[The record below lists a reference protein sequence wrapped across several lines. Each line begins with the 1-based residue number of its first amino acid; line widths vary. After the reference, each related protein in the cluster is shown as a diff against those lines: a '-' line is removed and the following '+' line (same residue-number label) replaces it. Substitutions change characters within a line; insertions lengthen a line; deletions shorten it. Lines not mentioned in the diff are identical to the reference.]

1 MRCHFGSK
9 SGNGYCFRL
18 SLICLVTRE
27 EQLSGCHVTM
37 QTLLVATWN
46 THKTKEIG
54 QLLGSGWKVRDLTGL
69 VDAPRVEETGSTFAE
84 NAALKAVAI
93 SESFSELVLADDSGL
108 AVDALNGE
116 PGVYSARFAG
126 EDATDAQN
134 RSKLIGL
141 LKTLPAGE
149 FPARFRC
156 EMVLASKGEVQGS
169 FSGTVEGIVVPLERG
184 DHGFGYDSMFI
195 PAGHS
200 ETFAELPSEIK
211 NSLSHRGKALQKVV
225 EYLRTSK

>member
-1 MRCHFGSK
+1 
-9 SGNGYCFRL
+9 
-18 SLICLVTRE
+18 
-27 EQLSGCHVTM
+27 M

-46 THKTKEIG
+46 PHKTKEIG
-54 QLLGSGWKVRDLTGL
+54 QILGSGWNVRDLTTL
-69 VDAPRVEETGSTFAE
+69 VDAPSVEETGSTFAE
-84 NAALKAVAI
+84 NAALKAIAI
-93 SESFSELVLADDSGL
+93 SESFPELVLADDSGL

-141 LKTLPAGE
+141 LKTLPDRE
-149 FPARFRC
+149 FPGRFQC
-156 EMVLASKGEVQGS
+156 AMVLASKGEVQGS
-169 FSGTVEGIVVPLERG
+169 FSGTVEGTVVPFERG
-184 DHGFGYDSMFI
+184 DQGFGYDSMFI

-211 NSLSHRGKALQKVV
+211 NSLSHRARALAQVAAF
-225 EYLRTSK
+225 LRSKEK

>member
-1 MRCHFGSK
+1 M
-9 SGNGYCFRL
+9 
-18 SLICLVTRE
+18 
-27 EQLSGCHVTM
+27 M

-54 QLLGSGWKVRDLTGL
+54 QILGSGWDVRDLTTL
-69 VDAPRVEETGSTFAE
+69 VDAPKVEETGSTFAE

-93 SESFSELVLADDSGL
+93 SESFPELVLADDSGL

-141 LKTLPAGE
+141 LKTLPARE
-149 FPARFRC
+149 FPARFQC
-156 EMVLASKGEVQGS
+156 EMVLASKGEIQGS
-169 FSGTVEGIVVPLERG
+169 FSGTVEGIVVPSERG

-195 PAGHS
+195 PAGYS
-200 ETFAELPSEIK
+200 QTFAELPSEIK
-211 NSLSHRGKALQKVV
+211 NSLSHRARALAQVV
-225 EYLRTSK
+225 AFLQNA

>member
-1 MRCHFGSK
+1 
-9 SGNGYCFRL
+9 
-18 SLICLVTRE
+18 
-27 EQLSGCHVTM
+27 M

-54 QLLGSGWKVRDLTGL
+54 QILGSGWNVRDLTTL

-93 SESFSELVLADDSGL
+93 SGSFSELVLADDSGL
-108 AVDALNGE
+108 EVDALNGD
-116 PGVYSARFAG
+116 PGVYSARYAG

-141 LKTLPAGE
+141 LKTLPARE
-149 FPARFRC
+149 FNSRFRC
-156 EMVLASKGEVQGS
+156 EMVLASKGEIKGS
-169 FSGTVEGIVVPLERG
+169 FSGAVEGIVVPLERG

-195 PAGHS
+195 PAGYR
-200 ETFAELPSEIK
+200 ETFAELPSAIK
-211 NSLSHRGKALQKVV
+211 NSLSHRARALDQVV
-225 EYLRTSK
+225 AFLQNKGVQEFRSSE

>member
-1 MRCHFGSK
+1 M
-9 SGNGYCFRL
+9 
-18 SLICLVTRE
+18 TRE
-27 EQLSGCHVTM
+27 EQFSGCHVTM

-54 QLLGSGWKVRDLTGL
+54 QILGSGWNVRDLTTL
-69 VDAPRVEETGSTFAE
+69 LDAPRVEETGSTFAE

-93 SESFSELVLADDSGL
+93 SESFPGLVLADDSGL
-108 AVDALNGE
+108 VVDALNGE

-141 LKTLPAGE
+141 LKALPARE
-149 FPARFRC
+149 FPGRFRC
-156 EMVLASKGEVQGS
+156 EMVLASKGEIQGS
-169 FSGTVEGIVVPLERG
+169 FSGTVEGIVVPFERG

-195 PAGHS
+195 PAGYG

-211 NSLSHRGKALQKVV
+211 NRLSHRAYALAQAVAF
-225 EYLRTSK
+225 LRNA

>member
-1 MRCHFGSK
+1 
-9 SGNGYCFRL
+9 
-18 SLICLVTRE
+18 
-27 EQLSGCHVTM
+27 M

-46 THKTKEIG
+46 THKTREIG
-54 QLLGSGWKVRDLTGL
+54 QILGSGWNVRDLTTL

-93 SESFSELVLADDSGL
+93 SESFPGLVLADDSGL
-108 AVDALNGE
+108 AVDALNGQ

-141 LKTLPAGE
+141 LKLLSAGE
-149 FPARFRC
+149 FPGRFRC
-156 EMVLASKGEVQGS
+156 EMVLASKGEIQGS
-169 FSGTVEGIVVPLERG
+169 FSGTVEGIVVPFERG

-195 PAGHS
+195 PAGYS
-200 ETFAELPSEIK
+200 ETFAELPGEIK
-211 NSLSHRGKALQKVV
+211 NRLSHRAWALAEVV
-225 EYLRTSK
+225 AFLQSGQNSK

>member
-1 MRCHFGSK
+1 
-9 SGNGYCFRL
+9 
-18 SLICLVTRE
+18 
-27 EQLSGCHVTM
+27 
-37 QTLLVATWN
+37 
-46 THKTKEIG
+46 
-54 QLLGSGWKVRDLTGL
+54 VRDLTTL

-93 SESFSELVLADDSGL
+93 SESFPELVLADDSGL

-141 LKTLPAGE
+141 LKTLSAGE
-149 FPARFRC
+149 FPGRFRC
-156 EMVLASKGEVQGS
+156 EMVLASKGEIQSS
-169 FSGTVEGIVVPLERG
+169 FSGTVEGIVVPFERG
-184 DHGFGYDSMFI
+184 DQGFGYDSMFI
-195 PAGHS
+195 PAGYS

-211 NSLSHRGKALQKVV
+211 NRLSHRARALAQVV
-225 EYLRTSK
+225 AFLQNAENSK

>member
-1 MRCHFGSK
+1 
-9 SGNGYCFRL
+9 
-18 SLICLVTRE
+18 
-27 EQLSGCHVTM
+27 M

-46 THKTKEIG
+46 THKTREIG
-54 QLLGSGWKVRDLTGL
+54 QILGSGWNVRDLTTL

-93 SESFSELVLADDSGL
+93 SESFPELVLADDSGL

-126 EDATDAQN
+126 EEATDAQN

-141 LKTLPAGE
+141 LKTLSAGE
-149 FPARFRC
+149 FPGRFRC
-156 EMVLASKGEVQGS
+156 EMVLASKGEIKRS
-169 FSGTVEGIVVPLERG
+169 FSGIVEGIVVPFERG

-195 PAGHS
+195 PAGYS

>member
-1 MRCHFGSK
+1 
-9 SGNGYCFRL
+9 
-18 SLICLVTRE
+18 
-27 EQLSGCHVTM
+27 M

-54 QLLGSGWKVRDLTGL
+54 QILGPGWNVRDLTTL
-69 VDAPRVEETGSTFAE
+69 EDAPRVEETGSTFAE
-84 NAALKAVAI
+84 NAALKAVVI
-93 SESFSELVLADDSGL
+93 SESFPELVLADDSGL
-108 AVDALNGE
+108 AVDVLNGE

-126 EDATDAQN
+126 EGATDAQN

-141 LKTLPAGE
+141 LKTLPARD

-156 EMVLASKGEVQGS
+156 EMVLASKGEVRGS

-195 PAGHS
+195 PAGYDQ
-200 ETFAELPSEIK
+200 TFAELPSEIK
-211 NSLSHRGKALQKVV
+211 NSLSHRAQALERVVAFLQKAGVQ
-225 EYLRTSK
+225 ELKEFRSSE

>member
-1 MRCHFGSK
+1 
-9 SGNGYCFRL
+9 
-18 SLICLVTRE
+18 
-27 EQLSGCHVTM
+27 M

-46 THKTKEIG
+46 THKTREIG
-54 QLLGSGWKVRDLTGL
+54 QILGSGWNVRDLTTL

-93 SESFSELVLADDSGL
+93 SESFPELVLADDSGL

-126 EDATDAQN
+126 EEATDAQN

-141 LKTLPAGE
+141 LKTLSAGE
-149 FPARFRC
+149 FPGRFRC
-156 EMVLASKGEVQGS
+156 EMVLASKGEIQRS
-169 FSGTVEGIVVPLERG
+169 FSGIVEGIVVPFERG
-184 DHGFGYDSMFI
+184 EHGFGYDSMFI
-195 PAGHS
+195 PAGYS

>member
-1 MRCHFGSK
+1 M
-9 SGNGYCFRL
+9 
-18 SLICLVTRE
+18 
-27 EQLSGCHVTM
+27 M

-54 QLLGSGWKVRDLTGL
+54 QILGSGWNVRDLTTL
-69 VDAPRVEETGSTFAE
+69 VDAPKVEETGSTFAE

-93 SESFSELVLADDSGL
+93 SESFPELVLADDSGL

-141 LKTLPAGE
+141 LKTLPARE
-149 FPARFRC
+149 FPARFQC
-156 EMVLASKGEVQGS
+156 EMVLASKGEIQGS
-169 FSGTVEGIVVPLERG
+169 FSGTVEGIVVPSERG

-195 PAGHS
+195 PAGYS
-200 ETFAELPSEIK
+200 QTFAELPSEIK
-211 NSLSHRGKALQKVV
+211 NSLSHRARALAQVAAFLQNAENTK
-225 EYLRTSK
+225 

>member
-1 MRCHFGSK
+1 
-9 SGNGYCFRL
+9 
-18 SLICLVTRE
+18 
-27 EQLSGCHVTM
+27 M

-54 QLLGSGWKVRDLTGL
+54 QILGAGWNVRDLTTL
-69 VDAPRVEETGSTFAE
+69 VDALRVEETGSTFAE

-93 SESFSELVLADDSGL
+93 SESFPGLVLADDSGL

-126 EDATDAQN
+126 EEATDAQN

-141 LKTLPAGE
+141 LKTLSPGE
-149 FPARFRC
+149 FPGRFRC
-156 EMVLASKGEVQGS
+156 EMVLASKGEIRGS
-169 FSGTVEGIVVPLERG
+169 FSGTVEGIVIPFERG

-195 PAGHS
+195 PAGYS
-200 ETFAELPSEIK
+200 ETLAELPSEIK
-211 NSLSHRGKALQKVV
+211 NRLSHRARALAQIVAFLQNKGVQ
-225 EYLRTSK
+225 ELEEFRSSE

>member
-1 MRCHFGSK
+1 M
-9 SGNGYCFRL
+9 
-18 SLICLVTRE
+18 
-27 EQLSGCHVTM
+27 M

-46 THKTKEIG
+46 TYKTKEIG
-54 QLLGSGWKVRDLTGL
+54 QILGSGWTVRDLTAL

-84 NAALKAVAI
+84 NAALKARAI
-93 SESFSELVLADDSGL
+93 SESLPELVLADDSGL

-134 RSKLIGL
+134 RSKLIGF
-141 LKTLPAGE
+141 LKTLPARE
-149 FPARFRC
+149 FPARFQC
-156 EMVLASKGEVQGS
+156 EMVLASKGEIQGS
-169 FSGTVEGIVVPLERG
+169 FSGTVEGIVVPSERG

-200 ETFAELPSEIK
+200 QTFAELPSAIK
-211 NSLSHRGKALQKVV
+211 NSLSHRARALAQVV
-225 EYLRTSK
+225 AYLQNA

>member
-1 MRCHFGSK
+1 M
-9 SGNGYCFRL
+9 
-18 SLICLVTRE
+18 
-27 EQLSGCHVTM
+27 M

-54 QLLGSGWKVRDLTGL
+54 QILGSGWDVRDLTTL
-69 VDAPRVEETGSTFAE
+69 VDAPKVEETGSTFAE

-93 SESFSELVLADDSGL
+93 SESFPELVLADDSGL

-141 LKTLPAGE
+141 LKTLPARE
-149 FPARFRC
+149 FPARFQC
-156 EMVLASKGEVQGS
+156 EMVLASKGEIQGS
-169 FSGTVEGIVVPLERG
+169 FSGTVEGIVVPSERG

-195 PAGHS
+195 LAGYS
-200 ETFAELPSEIK
+200 QTFAELPSEIK
-211 NSLSHRGKALQKVV
+211 NSLSHRARALAQVV
-225 EYLRTSK
+225 AFLQNAENTK

>member
-1 MRCHFGSK
+1 M
-9 SGNGYCFRL
+9 
-18 SLICLVTRE
+18 TRE

-46 THKTKEIG
+46 PHKTKEIG
-54 QLLGSGWKVRDLTGL
+54 QILGSGWNVRDLAAL
-69 VDAPRVEETGSTFAE
+69 VEAPRVEETGSTFAQ
-84 NAALKAVAI
+84 NAALKAVSV
-93 SESFSELVLADDSGL
+93 SESFPELVLADDSGL
-108 AVDALNGE
+108 AVDVLNGE

-126 EDATDAQN
+126 EGATDAQN

-141 LKTLPAGE
+141 LKALPATE
-149 FPARFRC
+149 FRARFCC
-156 EMVLASKGEVQGS
+156 EMVLASKGEIQGS

-195 PAGHS
+195 PAGYS

-211 NSLSHRGKALQKVV
+211 NRLSHRARALAQVV
-225 EYLRTSK
+225 AFLQNNGVQEFKEFRSSE

>member
-1 MRCHFGSK
+1 M
-9 SGNGYCFRL
+9 
-18 SLICLVTRE
+18 
-27 EQLSGCHVTM
+27 M

-54 QLLGSGWKVRDLTGL
+54 QILGSGWNVRDLTTL
-69 VDAPRVEETGSTFAE
+69 VDAPKVDETGSTFAE

-93 SESFSELVLADDSGL
+93 SESFPELVLADDSGL

-134 RSKLIGL
+134 RSKLIGV
-141 LKTLPAGE
+141 LKTLPARE
-149 FPARFRC
+149 FPARFQC
-156 EMVLASKGEVQGS
+156 EMVLASKGEIQGS
-169 FSGTVEGIVVPLERG
+169 FSGTVEGIVVPCERG

-195 PAGHS
+195 PAGYS
-200 ETFAELPSEIK
+200 QTFAELPSEIK
-211 NSLSHRGKALQKVV
+211 NSLSHRARALAQVV
-225 EYLRTSK
+225 AFLQNAENSR